1 MPRFLLK
8 ILFRRLIKMD
18 LDKLRAEMADCECGH
33 KHDFDLEGL
42 YIGSGVI
49 NDVGAILKKHD
60 FPRRILMVADG
71 NSFRVTAGLYERLL
85 GDGFTVELRVYDDM
99 KVADMR
105 EVEELEKLL
114 ARADGCLSVG
124 TGSVND
130 ICRLASFRAGKQF
143 AIVATAPSMDGFA
156 SDSAPITK
164 DGFKTSHPCRQ
175 PRVII
180 ADTKILAESPNEL
193 KAAGFGDV
201 MAKYIAIADWRVAAL
216 LHGDYYCERVAALVR
231 RALEKMASLADK
243 VSVRS
248 EEAAGAI
255 METLVLT
262 GIAMQLAKCT
272 RPASGTEHIISHYWE
287 CKKLEMGKISDYHG
301 KKVGVATLVVADIYH
316 KLARLNSVSA
326 HREKPDWADIQAHYG
341 PVLTPD
347 MMKLNEPD
355 TIVNEI
361 EPRLIEEKWSEIRNI
376 IEEEIPS
383 VQKLEKLYAAAGA
396 VTSPEEIAV
405 DRGLFE
411 DGIKYHIYM
420 RRRVTIMRLLPML
433 DIDPWSVYNN
443 K

>member
-1 MPRFLLK
+1 
-8 ILFRRLIKMD
+8 MD

>member
-1 MPRFLLK
+1 
-8 ILFRRLIKMD
+8 MD

-60 FPRRILMVADG
+60 FPRRILMAADG

-130 ICRLASFRAGKQF
+130 ICRLASFRVGKQF

-355 TIVNEI
+355 TIVNEM

>member
-1 MPRFLLK
+1 
-8 ILFRRLIKMD
+8 MD

-49 NDVGAILKKHD
+49 YDVGAILKKHD

-376 IEEEIPS
+376 IEEESPS
-383 VQKLEKLYAAAGA
+383 VQELEKLYAAAGA

>member
-1 MPRFLLK
+1 
-8 ILFRRLIKMD
+8 MD

-376 IEEEIPS
+376 IEEEVPS

-433 DIDPWSVYNN
+433 HIDPWGVYNN

>member
-1 MPRFLLK
+1 
-8 ILFRRLIKMD
+8 MD

-85 GDGFTVELRVYDDM
+85 GDGFTVELHVYDDM

-376 IEEEIPS
+376 IEEEVPS

>member
-1 MPRFLLK
+1 
-8 ILFRRLIKMD
+8 MD

-376 IEEEIPS
+376 IEEEVPS